1 MREITDDDASDIFE
15 YLSDDTVTKYLVKE
29 SLTNINGAYE
39 IINKIKTNYNDCK
52 DIRWGI
58 IHKENRKLIGTIYY
72 DVTKIKNKRIYSLKH
87 ILYKWR
93 KILWHFHTY

>member
-39 IINKIKTNYNDCK
+39 IINKIKNYK
-52 DIRWGI
+52 KYIFTKTYI
-58 IHKENRKLIGTIYY
+58 I
-72 DVTKIKNKRIYSLKH
+72 
-87 ILYKWR
+87 
-93 KILWHFHTY
+93 